1 VLKDYKRKLFKS
13 YNSTHVAYL
22 DTDDQS
28 KLNWFVKYLKRN
40 YLSYI
45 DRYDK
50 SSSKLLEIGCN
61 KGYMLAALKSF
72 GFQNLHGVDL
82 SPDDVEKAKILV
94 PSAEIVCTDAFDYL
108 KNKLEQFDIIIL
120 KAVLEHI
127 QKDEIMPFLE
137 KIKDSLN
144 SGGSVIID
152 VPNMD
157 WLFASHERYMD
168 FTHEIGFT
176 KESLRQIMSSLFS
189 SVHVIAV
196 DNILESSLFTT
207 AKKRIARFICKKIL
221 SWADPEGGINPIWA
235 RSIIGIGKK

>member
-1 VLKDYKRKLFKS
+1 VLKDYKRKLLKS
-13 YNSTHVAYL
+13 YNLTHVAYL

-28 KLNWFVKYLKRN
+28 KLDWFLKYVKRN
-40 YLSYI
+40 YLSCI
-45 DRYDK
+45 NRYDK
-50 SSSKLLEIGCN
+50 NSSKILEIGCN
-61 KGYMLAALKSF
+61 RGYMLTALKSF

-94 PSAEIVCTDAFDYL
+94 PSAEVVCADAFDYL
-108 KNKLEQFDIIIL
+108 KDKLEQFHIIIL
-120 KAVLEHI
+120 KAVLEHV

-144 SGGSVIID
+144 FEGSAIID

-168 FTHEIGFT
+168 FTHEVGFT
-176 KESLRQIMSSLFS
+176 KESLRQIMNSVFS

-207 AKKRIARFICKKIL
+207 GKKRIARFICKKIL
-221 SWADPEGGINPIWA
+221 SWADPESAGNPIWA